1 MKHVPTCI
9 LSLVLSSA
17 AALSAGAPTAPKA
30 DAVTYQKSVEP
41 MLAKYCFGCHN
52 ASLKSGNLNLQA
64 YQDAGT
70 ALKDPDVWET
80 VMQKLH
86 SGVMPPPGLPRPKA
100 EDVAT
105 ASRWIEALLDQQD
118 RRHSDPGRLTAH
130 RLNRFE
136 YNNTIHDLL
145 DLEFRAADDFPA
157 DDSGYGFDN
166 IGDVLSLS
174 PVLME
179 KYLAAA
185 EGIAHM
191 AIMADGPVKPSLRR
205 YKTEGANQFV
215 HVFEARHRF
224 PVTAEYELH
233 ASLLGRRPQG
243 EQQVKVAFSIDDK
256 QVKVVQRTFTTN
268 RARQFDA
275 RVRVLPG
282 DHVVKVE
289 IVDDSARND
298 APSRPGV
305 RPGSAVEYVEVRG
318 PFQKD
323 PPELPPSHK
332 LIFTCG
338 HEPGQHT
345 EACLRTDIGDLARRA
360 WRRPVTAAEVNKL
373 AGFAKM
379 AQQDGDSFEKSM
391 RVALEAILV
400 SPHFLFRIESDPRP
414 NALEPHPVS
423 DFELASRLSYF
434 LWSSMPDEELFRA
447 AADHKVRKPEVLAAE
462 VKRMLAD
469 PKSARMVDNFAG
481 QWLELRN
488 LDSVKPDPQR
498 FPQFDDEL
506 RGAMRRE
513 TELFFDS
520 IVREDHSILD
530 FIDAKYTFLNERL
543 AKHYGIPGVTGSE
556 FRRVELDGAE
566 RSGIL
571 TQASILTVTSYPNRT
586 SPVLR
591 GKFLLENILNSP
603 PPPPPPDAGVLDESK
618 VNLNG
623 TVREQF
629 EQHRAH
635 PQCAGCHVRM
645 DPLGFSFE
653 NYDAIGAWRTSEGKF
668 TVDASGKLP
677 DGRKFNGAA
686 DLKTILRD
694 SKDDFAQC
702 LSEKMLT
709 YALGRGLEKYDRAAV
724 REITR
729 KVAERN
735 YRFSA
740 MMLAIAESAPFQMRR
755 GEAPAAV
762 FVAKP
767 SGGK

>member
-1 MKHVPTCI
+1 MKHASAQT
-9 LSLVLSSA
+9 LGLLLSSIGTLA
-17 AALSAGAPTAPKA
+17 AGSPSAPKA
-30 DAVTYQKSVEP
+30 DAATYQKSVQP
-41 MLAKYCFGCHN
+41 MLARYCFGCHN

-64 YQDAGT
+64 YKDADA
-70 ALKDPDVWET
+70 ALKDPEVWET

-86 SGVMPPPGLPRPKA
+86 AGLMPPPGLPRPKA
-100 EDVAT
+100 GDVET
-105 ASRWIEALLDQQD
+105 TSRWIQALLEQQD
-118 RRHSDPGRLTAH
+118 RRRPDPGRVTAH

-145 DLEFRAADDFPA
+145 DLDFRAADDFPA

-179 KYLAAA
+179 KYLASA
-185 EGIAHM
+185 EGVARM
-191 AIMADGPVKPSLRR
+191 AIMADPPMKPSLRR
-205 YKTEGANQFV
+205 YKTEKADQFV

-224 PVTAEYELH
+224 PVTAEYELR

-256 QVKVVQRTFTTN
+256 QVKVVERTFTVN

-275 RVRVLPG
+275 RVPVLPG
-282 DHVVKVE
+282 DHIVRVE
-289 IVDDSARND
+289 ILEDSGRSEP
-298 APSRPGV
+298 PSRPGA

-323 PPELPPSHK
+323 PPEPPPSHRR
-332 LIFTCG
+332 IFICG
-338 HEPGQHT
+338 HDAGQHT
-345 EACLRTDIGDLARRA
+345 SACLRTDIADLARRA
-360 WRRPVTAAEVNKL
+360 WRRPVTAAEVDKL

-400 SPHFLFRIESDPRP
+400 SPHFLFRIETDPQP
-414 NALEPHPVS
+414 NALTPHTVS

-447 AADHKVRKPEVLAAE
+447 AADHKLRKPDVLAAQ

-469 PKSARMVDNFAG
+469 AKSERMVDNFAG

-506 RGAMRRE
+506 RAAMRRE

-520 IVREDHSILD
+520 IVREDRSILD
-530 FIDAKYTFLNERL
+530 FIDARYTFLNERL

-556 FRRVELDGAE
+556 FRRVELDGTQ

-653 NYDAIGAWRTSEGKF
+653 NYDAIGSWRTNEGNF
-668 TVDASGKLP
+668 PVDASGKLP

-686 DLKTILRD
+686 DLKTILRE

-702 LSEKMLT
+702 LAEKMLT
-709 YALGRGLEKYDRAAV
+709 YALGRGLEKYDRAAI
-724 REITR
+724 RGITR
-729 KVAERN
+729 QVAEHD
-735 YRFSA
+735 YRFSS
-740 MMLAIAESAPFQMRR
+740 MILAIAGSAPFQMRR

-762 FVAKP
+762 SVVKP